1 MKFSEQVVLG
11 STLIKFQPWCFLEKG
26 CGCLIGMAGAA
37 LGETDL
43 GGETGALRIGELFP
57 WLEKWRMVRCPYCH
71 TTHYNYAASISCVAY
86 HVQQDDWSFEQA
98 LSYIRSIEPP
108 DVPEEPDAP
117 DTVVPVWNR
126 YRGVGV

>member
-11 STLIKFQPWCFLEKG
+11 STLIEFAPEVYLEDG

-37 LGETDL
+37 LGEKDFQT
-43 GGETGALRIGELFP
+43 GEYEKLEEHWP
-57 WLEKWRMVRCPYCH
+57 WMCEKRLIACPVCYVVHPC
-71 TTHYNYAASISCVAY
+71 YRASISCVAY
-86 HVQQDDWSFEQA
+86 HVHQSRWTFDQA

-117 DTVVPVWNR
+117 DAVVPVWNR
-126 YRGVGV
+126 YRGVEV